1 MKRSFFPVIF
11 ILMIAVL
18 TGCQSGGNVILD
30 KAAISKAQAAIKD
43 LAKIVESYKRLN
55 EGNLP
60 PEGQPLFDSL
70 SGFITEVKQDQFIPT
85 FENTYNKMILELL
98 EKKGGADFSIN
109 ELAALFAPVI
119 VSKEDVRMSEEEVRE
134 ALIANLEA
142 LELPDPTESDIYDAA
157 NTIFPKR
164 KTEVISYGEIT
175 TMLDEARIKKAK
187 EEIVTSEELEN
198 LKKDARRIFNSSLPP
213 FNTDPEKGGWP
224 QPKWIIVQ
232 PDVDIIVQH
241 RIERY
246 TERYNREPAT
256 RTVNTWRQEAETYA
270 ENNRVGYIVWVANDS
285 NHSLVYAKVN

>member
-1 MKRSFFPVIF
+1 MKRSFFPLIF

-18 TGCQSGGNVILD
+18 SGCQSGGNVILD

-60 PEGQPLFDSL
+60 PEGQPLFESL
-70 SGFITEVKQDQFIPT
+70 SGFITDVKKDQFIPT

-98 EKKGGADFSIN
+98 EKKGGANFSIN
-109 ELAALFAPVI
+109 ELADFFAPVI
-119 VSKEDVRMSEEEVRE
+119 VSKEDVKMTMDEIKE

-157 NTIFPKR
+157 NAIFPKR

-187 EEIVTSEELEN
+187 EEVITAEELEG
-198 LKKDARRIFNSSLPP
+198 LKKDARRIFHSSLPP
-213 FNTDPEKGGWP
+213 FNTDPEKGGWT
-224 QPKWIIVQ
+224 QPKWIIIQ
-232 PDVDIIVQH
+232 PDVDIIVKH

-246 TERYNREPAT
+246 AERYNRDPST
-256 RTVNTWRQEAETYA
+256 GTVNTWRREAETYA